1 MNDFI
6 CGAFVGFVVALLLVL
21 RILVKAREQ
30 VERELAQQDA
40 AQEQD
45 AAREIDW
52 LKQDAI
58 RDMRQKWV
66 ERN

>member
-1 MNDFI
+1 MNEFI

-30 VERELAQQDA
+30 VERELAQQDVL
-40 AQEQD
+40 
-45 AAREIDW
+45 REIDW

-58 RDMRQKWV
+58 RDMRRAWT

>member
-1 MNDFI
+1 MNEFI

-30 VERELAQQDA
+30 VERELAQQDVL
-40 AQEQD
+40 
-45 AAREIDW
+45 REIDW